1 MSDIE
6 RLSPEKV
13 REMVQAGNAMLV
25 CAYDDDGKYE
35 RMRLEG
41 SIALS
46 EFKAG
51 ISGIPKDKEIIFF

>member
-1 MSDIE
+1 MSEIE
-6 RLSPEKV
+6 RVSPEEV
-13 REMVQAGNAMLV
+13 RAKMQAGNAMLV
-25 CAYDDDGKYE
+25 CAYDDDGKY
-35 RMRLEG
+35 RKMRLDG